1 MAEQAARVQR
11 GKRAATKRS
20 GGKDGESDS
29 DEDEN
34 GGNVDDDEEK
44 KFGNGG
50 DVANELEKRKN
61 RERGSM
67 VGVNNSLSSSSLT
80 SLTNDRDD
88 GEPTPQSLIDRNS
101 SRNSGKCSGA
111 SGRYSCRQLYDL
123 ESFF

>member
-50 DVANELEKRKN
+50 DVELEKRKN